1 MPMDSMQM
9 ILLAVAAFV
18 GLWIIFKIAKAVFK
32 IALFLG
38 VMLLGYMFFF
48 GGSIEDVI
56 EPGLEQM
63 FKKNTIEEL
72 RVKHCKP
79 EKMDILKCECIV
91 MPVYADLQDRFV
103 GRESELAELEQN
115 REAITQE
122 VLQSFSNQKENM
134 KACAKEKQSG
144 LLKFFGILKGIIQG
158 FMSE

>member
-1 MPMDSMQM
+1 MDSMQM

-38 VMLLGYMFFF
+38 LMFLGYMVFF
-48 GGSIEDVI
+48 GGSIEDVL

-63 FKKNTIEEL
+63 FKKNTLEEL
-72 RVKHCKP
+72 KAKHCKP

-103 GRESELAELEQN
+103 DRKSELKELEKD

-122 VLQSFSNQKENM
+122 VLKSFGNQKENM
-134 KACAKEKQSG
+134 KVCAKEKQSG
-144 LLKFFGILKGIIQG
+144 LLNFFGMLKNIVQG

>member
-1 MPMDSMQM
+1 MQM
-9 ILLAVAAFV
+9 ILLAIAAFV

-38 VMLLGYMFFF
+38 LMFLGYMVFF
-48 GGSIEDVI
+48 GGSIEDVL

-63 FKKNTIEEL
+63 FKKNTLEEL
-72 RVKHCKP
+72 RAKHCKP
-79 EKMDILKCECIV
+79 EKTDILKCECIV
-91 MPVYADLQDRFV
+91 MPVYTDLQDRFV
-103 GRESELAELEQN
+103 GRESELQELEKD

-122 VLQSFSNQKENM
+122 VLKSFGNQKENM

-144 LLKFFGILKGIIQG
+144 LLKFFGILKSIVQG

>member
-1 MPMDSMQM
+1 MDSMQM

-38 VMLLGYMFFF
+38 LMFLGYMVFF
-48 GGSIEDVI
+48 GGSIEDVL

-63 FKKNTIEEL
+63 FKKNTLEEL
-72 RVKHCKP
+72 KAKHCKP

-103 GRESELAELEQN
+103 DRKSELKELEKD

-122 VLQSFSNQKENM
+122 VLKSFGNQKENM
-134 KACAKEKQSG
+134 KVCAKEKQSG
-144 LLKFFGILKGIIQG
+144 LLKFFGMLKNIVQG